1 MFKYEYRKNP
11 YKKLEGEQYMFE
23 FDNGYGASVI
33 RSTYSYGGNNGLFE
47 LAVINWID
55 KDNWDFN
62 YNTEITSEVI
72 GYLTEEEVNDIL
84 DKIKLLIRRK
94 KMNNKI
100 EVTPSKK
107 DEDEGYF
114 DCPNCERLIYCS
126 DDLESHKYCLN
137 CGVKLKWE
145 EE

>member
-84 DKIKLLIRRK
+84 DKIKLLIRRIK
-94 KMNNKI
+94 CLEKM
-100 EVTPSKK
+100 V
-107 DEDEGYF
+107 
-114 DCPNCERLIYCS
+114 
-126 DDLESHKYCLN
+126 
-137 CGVKLKWE
+137 
-145 EE
+145 